1 MVRCMPMF
9 IEGAIIDTVFL
20 TSENELQSTLFR
32 LVYRPSYN
40 GIYYFEL
47 YLEDSYHLS
56 SQFVVDTSFTYTG
69 AGPVPGEQ
77 SIDGFENDA
86 IITFPLI
93 IAMIGAASG
102 AVITT
107 SKTKYFKKAKN
118 KLKSIEK

>member
-1 MVRCMPMF
+1 
-9 IEGAIIDTVFL
+9 
-20 TSENELQSTLFR
+20 
-32 LVYRPSYN
+32 
-40 GIYYFEL
+40 
-47 YLEDSYHLS
+47 
-56 SQFVVDTSFTYTG
+56 VVDTSFTYTG

-107 SKTKYFKKAKN
+107 SKRKYFKKAKN